1 MGNILDLSKIF
12 GSWGT
17 QDMRIV
23 MVGLDGA
30 GKTTVCLPFWL
41 FVPTS
46 IDSQL

>member
-17 QDMRIV
+17 QERRIV

-30 GKTTVCLPFWL
+30 GKTTVCASL
-41 FVPTS
+41 
-46 IDSQL
+46 Q